1 MSKIWRP
8 ITMGNFQRLIINRFP
23 VGNFFKNVITL
34 MSGTVLAQGLVIICT
49 PLLTRIYTPED
60 FGILTIFMAVTSVL
74 SVASCG
80 RYELGIVLPE
90 EDGAAANLLVL
101 SIAITLLT
109 TALTILVIILIYWLP
124 VSLIISIKKTCI
136 SWVWYIPVSLL
147 VTGIY
152 QALNYWATRK
162 KKFGRL
168 AVRQVTQSI
177 TMILVQIAIG
187 MLFIADGEKLIIGYI
202 TGQTAAT
209 VLMFM
214 QTMKE
219 DGNFVFKSYNYK
231 IVKDVAYKYKKFP
244 LYTVGA
250 SLLNALSPQLPVF
263 FLSAVSLSA
272 TGYFGLATRIVGL
285 PMSLIG
291 SSVAQVFFADASEE
305 LNLRGNCTNIF
316 RITVKRLFQIGVIFS
331 VLVFG
336 LSFFMDTI
344 FGSQWGGAGAV
355 LVMLIPMFFI
365 RFLSSPVST
374 IYYIKQRQDWDLY
387 ITLIFAIV
395 PVIAFMLSDLQ
406 GWTYII
412 AIIIYSALMGLS
424 YGVQLILGFKLA
436 AEKS

>member
-1 MSKIWRP
+1 
-8 ITMGNFQRLIINRFP
+8 MGKFQRLIINRFP
-23 VGNFFKNVITL
+23 VGSFLKNVITL

-60 FGILTIFMAVTSVL
+60 FGVLTIFMAVISVL

-109 TALTILVIILIYWLP
+109 TALIILVIILIYWLP
-124 VSLIISIKKTCI
+124 ISLIINIKKTCI
-136 SWVWYIPVSLL
+136 SWIWYIPVSLL

-209 VLMFM
+209 VLMLI
-214 QTMKE
+214 QTIKE
-219 DGNFVFKSYNYK
+219 DGSFVFKSYNYK
-231 IVKDVAYKYKKFP
+231 IVNNVAYEYKKFP

-250 SLLNALSPQLPVF
+250 SLLNALSPQLPIF

-305 LNLRGNCTNIF
+305 LNLQGNCTNIF

-336 LSFFMDTI
+336 LSFFMDSI
-344 FGSQWGGAGAV
+344 FGSQWGEAGVV
-355 LVMLIPMFFI
+355 LAILIPMFFI

-387 ITLIFAIV
+387 ITLIFIIV
-395 PVIAFMLSDLQ
+395 PIIAFTLSDLQ
-406 GWTYII
+406 GWTYYI
-412 AIIIYSALMGLS
+412 AIAIYSLLMALA
-424 YGVQLILGFKLA
+424 YTVQLVLGYRLTN
-436 AEKS
+436 KS